1 MPMPVSPRQRPALAP
16 GSFYNEGR
24 HPAAHAIVH
33 TELSRA
39 FHRDI
44 KGFTAEAEQVLLQHS
59 WPGNVRE
66 LRNRVERAVAMLQAQ

>member
-1 MPMPVSPRQRPALAP
+1 VIPVVIPPLRDRSDDILPLTQ
-16 GSFYNEGR
+16 SFIREF
-24 HPAAHAIVH
+24 
-33 TELSRA
+33 SRA

-66 LRNRVERAVAMLQAQ
+66 LRDRVERAVAMSQAQ